1 MEIKQTTKRKAFQH
15 KGHHAKSRGVQR
27 GSKIK
32 VNFSL
37 RVRVAVGVQKKKKK
51 HCEDCDH

>member
-37 RVRVAVGVQKKKKK
+37 RVRVAVGVQKKKKTL
-51 HCEDCDH
+51 